1 MEVSTANVGPVKA
14 FKMMKEMY
22 GGFENVGVTAVD
34 CKNFRRDMNLFIGDR
49 DAQMAVEK
57 LENLE
62 NHGEGFFF
70 DYYVGEGDDAL
81 SGLFLADNVAKLNY
95 KRFGDV
101 LSFDATFRSNK

>member
-1 MEVSTANVGPVKA
+1 MEVSNANVGPVRA
-14 FKMMKEMY
+14 FKLMKEMY
-22 GGFENVGVTAVD
+22 GGFENVGATVVD

-62 NHGEGFFF
+62 KHCEGFSV
-70 DYYVGEGDDAL
+70 DYYMGEGDSL
-81 SGLFLADNVAKLNY
+81 SGLFWADNVAKLNY